1 MKILIT
7 GKNSYIGNS
16 VEKYLQKKGNDFF
29 IEQLDMQGDKWKK
42 YNFSSCDVVLHVAGL
57 AHRKITKDKET
68 YYFKVN
74 RDLAAEAAEKAITEG
89 VHHFIFVSTMSVY
102 SEKDAHITK
111 KTLTSP
117 DNVYG
122 LSKLQAEDKIKELSD
137 ESDCIISI
145 IRPPMIY
152 GKGCKG
158 NYNSLR
164 KIALTF
170 PVFPKIKN
178 KKSMLYIDNLSELIY
193 QIICSKASGTYY
205 PQNKELVNT
214 SEWASLIAKE
224 NGCNLHLS
232 RFLGWCVILGKYIPG
247 LRGYCIKAFNDSYY
261 EPSMSIYK
269 NMNYQRVSFK
279 ESIKLSEER

>member
-1 MKILIT
+1 
-7 GKNSYIGNS
+7 
-16 VEKYLQKKGNDFF
+16 
-29 IEQLDMQGDKWKK
+29 MQGDKLKK

-122 LSKLQAEDKIKELSD
+122 LSKLQAEDKIKELSN

-158 NYNSLR
+158 NYNS
-164 KIALTF
+164 
-170 PVFPKIKN
+170 
-178 KKSMLYIDNLSELIY
+178 
-193 QIICSKASGTYY
+193 
-205 PQNKELVNT
+205 
-214 SEWASLIAKE
+214 
-224 NGCNLHLS
+224 
-232 RFLGWCVILGKYIPG
+232 
-247 LRGYCIKAFNDSYY
+247 
-261 EPSMSIYK
+261 
-269 NMNYQRVSFK
+269 
-279 ESIKLSEER
+279 